1 MVAGAHPAEEDPVVV
16 TGVGLSTSLG
26 FGAKATWERMLGG
39 HSAIAVQPPEMFPL
53 PVSLP
58 VRLGAR
64 LDRDQLSRR
73 IKAAVPRAVWN
84 TSEPLCHLWLVTALE
99 ALGQAGLG
107 EDAGPPGKGASGER
121 VGVFVGTGA
130 GATDFIEGEYLNI
143 FTAKKAVRRDVSRMA
158 VPKYMASSL
167 AAQLSILKGFRGPS
181 LTVNTACSSGAT
193 ALVLALDA
201 LRLGRIDRAVA
212 GGVELPLVTSVLKG
226 FSNLS
231 ALSTRS
237 DLGSRA
243 CRPFQADRDGMVLGE
258 GGGCLVL
265 ERRSCAERRGAE
277 ALALFR
283 GGAHSSEAHHLLS
296 PREGGEAM
304 ADNMEL
310 ALADAA
316 LDAPAVAHVYSHG
329 TGTRY
334 NDLCEAA
341 ALGRIFPHR
350 PTVSATKAQL
360 GHTIGAAGAIDAAL
374 AVLSLRSG
382 QVVPLAHLEQPD
394 PACPINAARE
404 PSQAAL
410 SNGGG
415 VLVNSFAFGGHNTT
429 LAFLPA

>member
-1 MVAGAHPAEEDPVVV
+1 MVAGAHSAEEDPVVV
-16 TGVGLSTSLG
+16 TGLGLSTSLG
-26 FGAKATWERMLGG
+26 FGAKVTWERMLGG

-64 LDRDQLSRR
+64 LDRDQLSQR

-84 TSEPLCHLWLVTALE
+84 TSEPLCHLWLLTALE

-107 EDAGPPGKGASGER
+107 GDAGPPEEEVAAVR
-121 VGVFVGTGA
+121 VGVIVGTGA

-143 FTAKKAVRRDVSRMA
+143 FTAEKAVRRDV
-158 VPKYMASSL
+158 

-226 FSNLS
+226 FSNLG
-231 ALSTRS
+231 ALTTRS

-243 CRPFQADRDGMVLGE
+243 CRPFQVDRDGMVLGE
-258 GGGCLVL
+258 GAACLVL

-310 ALADAA
+310 ALADAT
-316 LDAPAVAHVYSHG
+316 LDAPAVAHV
-329 TGTRY
+329 
-334 NDLCEAA
+334 
-341 ALGRIFPHR
+341 
-350 PTVSATKAQL
+350 
-360 GHTIGAAGAIDAAL
+360 
-374 AVLSLRSG
+374 
-382 QVVPLAHLEQPD
+382 
-394 PACPINAARE
+394 
-404 PSQAAL
+404 
-410 SNGGG
+410 
-415 VLVNSFAFGGHNTT
+415 
-429 LAFLPA
+429 